1 MSQNPKVLFIT
12 WVHMNVLLSFL
23 FRNEYLPSFHGNQY
37 LQPWSLQSNMKLRLT
52 FKLTI
57 FKQEICTWSVDYSL
71 YPSNK
76 TRFTQS
82 AFVIFFANVWHFPL
96 VLAFLFSVW
105 CSEQKL
111 LTHKQLLPPFLHL
124 NLVKGGLLLHFLIRN
139 PVAASMWICW
149 NKWGFLAPLWALI
162 VPSCLK
168 FYVQC
173 FRILAAQFS

>member
-1 MSQNPKVLFIT
+1 MSQNPQVLFIT

-96 VLAFLFSVW
+96 VWAFLFSVW